1 MKKNAF
7 TRWLTVG
14 QALASG
20 AGRQREEPT
29 TRLRLTRAS
38 TWLQHSKRWALIPH
52 WAIRLR
58 FLAVL
63 SEPGMPNTPSFRRM
77 ERQLAPRV
85 K

>member
-38 TWLQHSKRWALIPH
+38 TWLQHSNL
-52 WAIRLR
+52 WAIRLG
-58 FLAVL
+58 FLAAL
-63 SEPGMPNTPSFRRM
+63 SELGISNTPTFRRTV
-77 ERQLAPRV
+77 RQLTARV
-85 K
+85 N